1 MATDL
6 ETLATIK
13 TNLLTR
19 IAEVYADKMRPS
31 YTIDGQSVSW
41 QEYAE
46 SLWKQLAEVDKQIQS
61 NGSDCLGVQSF
72 GY

>member
-1 MATDL
+1 MATDA
-6 ETLATIK
+6 ENLATIK
-13 TNLLTR
+13 SQIIAR
-19 IAEVYADKMRPS
+19 IAEITAEKKPS

-41 QEYAE
+41 QQYAD
-46 SLWKQLAEVDKQIQS
+46 SLWKQLAECDKQIQA